1 MYLPLFLAPLGK
13 NCCRCLAQED
23 DEDED
28 VDAMAE
34 REEAKET
41 HDNML
46 CVSCACMRVIS
57 FTICAK
63 KCVERA
69 SKCGVSEV

>member
-1 MYLPLFLAPLGK
+1 MFPLGK
-13 NCCRCLAQED
+13 NCCRCLEHED
-23 DEDED
+23 DDEDDED

-46 CVSCACMRVIS
+46 CVSCAVYVCY
-57 FTICAK
+57 
-63 KCVERA
+63 
-69 SKCGVSEV
+69 